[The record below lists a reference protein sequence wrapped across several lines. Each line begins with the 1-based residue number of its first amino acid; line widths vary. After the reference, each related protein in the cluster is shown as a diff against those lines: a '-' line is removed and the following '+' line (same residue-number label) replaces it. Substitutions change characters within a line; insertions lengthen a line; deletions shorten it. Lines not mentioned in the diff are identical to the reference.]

1 MLSSPFQT
9 PRMKMTRMPKKTLI
23 AKRKLKEGYYDAGR
37 RFCAT
42 QPFRSGQR
50 HHLYALEQV
59 LESGSPVFSRD
70 RLYFITFFINL
81 FVSNLLLSVK
91 KSCLIT
97 ENDSIL
103 SLSVCHKW
111 NGSFTKRLHIL
122 IQRNYLRF
130 CPPKVSL
137 YINKVKS
144 ENGGYLPIV
153 CSWFS

>member
-1 MLSSPFQT
+1 MKIQDRSTPYLIKRLCSPFRT

-50 HHLYALEQV
+50 QHLYALEQV

-81 FVSNLLLSVK
+81 FLYHSFLSGSPVL
-91 KSCLIT
+91 SQEPTLFYHFQSVIS
-97 ENDSIL
+97 ERGPSRNDSI
-103 SLSVCHKW
+103 S
-111 NGSFTKRLHIL
+111 
-122 IQRNYLRF
+122 
-130 CPPKVSL
+130 
-137 YINKVKS
+137 
-144 ENGGYLPIV
+144 
-153 CSWFS
+153 